1 MAVVELNRV
10 GPESAA
16 VPLRRIREALHR
28 LRAVESTLQMLDRV
42 TAEVCRSCGF
52 DRCVF
57 FRLDGA
63 SLTPEGAHFVGDPHW
78 QDDWLDSARSH
89 PVVLD
94 ARDPEIN
101 LLRRQVAVLAID
113 ARESAHG
120 VRDIL
125 DGAGMT
131 AYVAAPVTVRGNV
144 IGTLHADRYFGGR
157 GVDVVAR
164 DVLAVFAEGFSWAL
178 ERTLL
183 LERMRLQSRRVRALL
198 ATAAETTIEEIGD
211 AGVEFPPR
219 AAGPSTM
226 PHHPAATSL
235 PTDSRLADLLT
246 PRELEV
252 VELIAR
258 GATNADISA
267 QLLIAESTAKEHV
280 KRVLRKLHVKNR
292 AQAVSCYMRLRAL
305 PRAA

>member
-1 MAVVELNRV
+1 M
-10 GPESAA
+10 
-16 VPLRRIREALHR
+16 
-28 LRAVESTLQMLDRV
+28 
-42 TAEVCRSCGF
+42 
-52 DRCVF
+52 
-57 FRLDGA
+57 
-63 SLTPEGAHFVGDPHW
+63 
-78 QDDWLDSARSH
+78 
-89 PVVLD
+89 
-94 ARDPEIN
+94 
-101 LLRRQVAVLAID
+101 
-113 ARESAHG
+113 
-120 VRDIL
+120 
-125 DGAGMT
+125 
-131 AYVAAPVTVRGNV
+131 
-144 IGTLHADRYFGGR
+144 
-157 GVDVVAR
+157 VAR
-164 DVLAVFAEGFSWAL
+164 DVLAVFAEGFSCAL

-211 AGVEFPPR
+211 AGAEFPPR

-267 QLLIAESTAKEHV
+267 QLVIAESTAKEHV

>member
-16 VPLRRIREALHR
+16 VPPRGIREALHR

-63 SLTPEGAHFVGDPHW
+63 SLTPERAHFAGDPHW

-113 ARESAHG
+113 ARESARG
-120 VRDIL
+120 VREIL

-144 IGTLHADRYFGGR
+144 IGTLHADRYFRGR

-164 DVLAVFAEGFSWAL
+164 DVLAVFAEGFSCAL

-183 LERMRLQSRRVRALL
+183 LERMRLQSRRAPRAL
-198 ATAAETTIEEIGD
+198 GPG
-211 AGVEFPPR
+211 AGGAVRGGCGAGGEVPPPPAR
-219 AAGPSTM
+219 PRTKAP
-226 PHHPAATSL
+226 HPA
-235 PTDSRLADLLT
+235 
-246 PRELEV
+246 
-252 VELIAR
+252 
-258 GATNADISA
+258 GAAPPPGPPPPP
-267 QLLIAESTAKEHV
+267 QLSPPQH
-280 KRVLRKLHVKNR
+280 
-292 AQAVSCYMRLRAL
+292 
-305 PRAA
+305 